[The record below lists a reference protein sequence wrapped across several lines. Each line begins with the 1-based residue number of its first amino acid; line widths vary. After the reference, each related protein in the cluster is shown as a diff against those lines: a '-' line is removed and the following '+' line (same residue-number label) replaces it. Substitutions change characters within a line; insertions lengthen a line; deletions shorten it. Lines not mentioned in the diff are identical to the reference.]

1 MTEHTD
7 HDNQQH
13 GWANGSTAVLD
24 HDTQPVVAHTSYD
37 GHPAQPVQDDT
48 PSVVEQPGANATT
61 GGAARRRN
69 RSRAATARS
78 VVALGDLPA
87 ALHRHL
93 QAMGPDESAHA
104 LATLRRLARI
114 APSAD
119 AGYAPGWLAQLGA
132 DIKECRNKAAI
143 ERLLA
148 ALCELLPAVAHPE
161 NAAAVDAVLAFADS
175 QVAAAQAAA
184 KRRKNSTT

>member
-1 MTEHTD
+1 MNEHTD
-7 HDNQQH
+7 HDHNH
-13 GWANGSTAVLD
+13 NGWDNGTVAVLD
-24 HDTQPVVAHTSYD
+24 HDTPPVVATPDSDSHP
-37 GHPAQPVQDDT
+37 GHATQDDT
-48 PSVVEQPGANATT
+48 PPVVAQPAANATT
-61 GGAARRRN
+61 GGATRKRT
-69 RSRAATARS
+69 RSRAAATRS

-119 AGYAPGWLAQLGA
+119 SGYATEWLTQLGA

-184 KRRKNSTT
+184 KRRKNNSG

>member
-1 MTEHTD
+1 MSEHTD
-7 HDNQQH
+7 HNPDHN
-13 GWANGSTAVLD
+13 GSANGTVAVLD
-24 HDTQPVVAHTSYD
+24 HDTPPVVATTDINS
-37 GHPAQPVQDDT
+37 HPERAAQDDT
-48 PSVVEQPGANATT
+48 PPVVAQPATDATT
-61 GGAARRRN
+61 GDTPRRQ
-69 RSRAATARS
+69 RSRRAKSTPS

-87 ALHRHL
+87 VLHRHL
-93 QAMGPDESAHA
+93 QSMGPDEAAHA

-114 APSAD
+114 APSTD
-119 AGYAPGWLAQLGA
+119 SGYATDWLAQLGA
-132 DIKECRNKAAI
+132 DIKACRNKVAI

-184 KRRKNSTT
+184 KRRKSHSG

>member
-1 MTEHTD
+1 MSEHTD
-7 HDNQQH
+7 HTLDHN
-13 GWANGSTAVLD
+13 GWTNGTTAVLD
-24 HDTQPVVAHTSYD
+24 HDTTPVVAITDNDS
-37 GHPAQPVQDDT
+37 HPEHAAQDDT

-61 GGAARRRN
+61 GGATRKRN
-69 RSRAATARS
+69 RSRTATAKA

-87 ALHRHL
+87 VLHRHL

-114 APSAD
+114 APASD

-184 KRRKNSTT
+184 KRRKNSSG

>member
-1 MTEHTD
+1 MSDHTD
-7 HDNQQH
+7 YPDDHN
-13 GWANGSTAVLD
+13 GSANGTVAVLD
-24 HDTQPVVAHTSYD
+24 HDTPPVVTNTDSDSHPERAAQGDTPPVVAQ
-37 GHPAQPVQDDT
+37 PAT
-48 PSVVEQPGANATT
+48 NATT
-61 GGAARRRN
+61 GEAPKRQRPRRAK
-69 RSRAATARS
+69 SAPS

-87 ALHRHL
+87 VLHRHL

-114 APSAD
+114 APSTD
-119 AGYAPGWLAQLGA
+119 TGYATEWLAQLGA

-184 KRRKNSTT
+184 KRRKSHSG